1 MSKQV
6 DLLSAHCV
14 FTRDVEIAWLEM
26 WSKPNIAKDLKP
38 NAESVGRYVAAVDVA
53 VTKYR
58 EACYATVGGRE

>member
-14 FTRDVEIAWLEM
+14 LMRDVETAWLEM

-38 NAESVGRYVAAVDVA
+38 SAESVGRYVVAVDVA

-58 EACYATVGGRE
+58 EACYATVGGG